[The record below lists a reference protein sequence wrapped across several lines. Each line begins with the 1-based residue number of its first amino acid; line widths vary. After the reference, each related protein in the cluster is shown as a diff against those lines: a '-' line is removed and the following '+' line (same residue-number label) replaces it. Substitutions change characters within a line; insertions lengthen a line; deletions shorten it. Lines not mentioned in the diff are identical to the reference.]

1 MALPTR
7 EDFQRLETV
16 LSAMLARLD
25 RLVELHE
32 QAARQTEGSTP

>member
-16 LSAMLARLD
+16 LVAVLARLD
-25 RLVELHE
+25 RLVELQE
-32 QAARQTEGSTP
+32 RDSRRGADVR